1 MSPRSIYNHLRR
13 ILQKWLNL
21 PQNTFPHSPIISGMR
36 TLPKTPEDV
45 LWPPQTQDLQQ
56 AIEMVKLFKERN
68 KNTTTKDPLKEIYQ
82 DILDGLKGVEKDLK
96 KKRKKGQ
103 YDVIDIQNK

>member
-1 MSPRSIYNHLRR
+1 
-13 ILQKWLNL
+13 
-21 PQNTFPHSPIISGMR
+21 MR
-36 TLPKTPEDV
+36 TPPKTPEEV

-68 KNTTTKDPLKEIYQ
+68 KNTTTKDPLKKIYQ
-82 DILDGLKGVEKDLK
+82 DILDGLKGVEEDLK

-103 YDVIDIQNK
+103 YEVIDTQNK